1 MKVKRPALSADPS
14 SMKPARRDGK
24 LTQSEEQTRR
34 QDAPTSDRRLKL
46 VPVPSPRLEET
57 KAQSFSLWTG
67 FLMGLGFAAWAGWR
81 VSPEAPS
88 ELLPGHPLA
97 SGQTFRPDGD
107 AAPTPPLPKKAA
119 RNPQRAPASIAAKE
133 RREDEK

>member
-67 FLMGLGFAAWAGWR
+67 FLMGLGFAAWAGWS

-88 ELLPGHPLA
+88 EPDLSTGWGCCSHPSSSKKSREEPSA
-97 SGQTFRPDGD
+97 SPRLDRRQG
-107 AAPTPPLPKKAA
+107 AA
-119 RNPQRAPASIAAKE
+119 RR
-133 RREDEK
+133 